1 MVKVNGN
8 KLRTLADGL
17 TKQIDAKFNSGVSQQ
32 NPTPRRARIAESMRK
47 AGEELQGVQS
57 VLYGLADGLDAGT
70 LPACVVG
77 VKSKAVITE
86 ILQSGAQLSY
96 YPDSWSFSDYDGRL
110 KKSGVN
116 SANFNEVVAVL
127 NSYIKPPSADQ
138 IAAKKIAKLER
149 ELIGVKIDGFFPTPA
164 SVIDLMLQHAGIDA
178 GNSILEPSA
187 GKGDIAD
194 KLREQYPDNPLHVIE
209 VNYTLRCILAAKGH
223 ELIEADFTQLDPS
236 RSYDRIVMNP
246 PFEKFTDIEH
256 IRLAYDHLNE
266 GGRVVC
272 IMGEA
277 PFFRTDTKAVD
288 FRNYLDDLGG
298 YLIKLENAF
307 KGAESFRQTGVA
319 SRLVVIDK

>member
-70 LPACVVG
+70 LPDCVAG
-77 VKSKAVITE
+77 LKSKAVISD
-86 ILQSGAQLSY
+86 ILMSIARLRFS
-96 YPDSWSFSDYDGRL
+96 PDSWSFADYDGRL
-110 KKSGVN
+110 KKAGVN
-116 SANFNEVVAVL
+116 SANFDEVATVL
-127 NSYIKPPSADQ
+127 DSYIVPPSAEQ

-149 ELIGVKIDGFFPTPA
+149 ELLGVKIDGFFPTPA

-178 GNSILEPSA
+178 GNSMLEPSA

-194 KLREQYPDNPLHVIE
+194 KLREQYPDNPLQVIE
-209 VNYTLRCILAAKGH
+209 INYTLRCILAAKEH
-223 ELIEADFTQLDPS
+223 ELIEADFTRLDPS
-236 RSYDRIVMNP
+236 KSYDRIVMNP
-246 PFEKFTDIEH
+246 PFEKFTDVDH
-256 IRLAYDHLNE
+256 IRFAYDHLNE

-288 FRNYLDDLGG
+288 FRSFLDDLGG
-298 YLIKLENAF
+298 YSIKLENAF
-307 KGAESFRQTGVA
+307 KGAESFRQTGVV